1 MGLRGS
7 EEGLGRERGRSVIEP
22 CARYTP
28 AISRACPR
36 APEES
41 DALLWT
47 QSGGLSPPTS
57 PRCWSSE
64 NHFNKVSLPRP
75 APSSPPHSPS
85 ARSAPHARLSHALL
99 RAAQVAMMALLGARE
114 HLARPLAQLELLY
127 DRIPGSAAALAG
139 AGAPWRVRRDRSV
152 SVCRRPGASLAP
164 LLCIWT
170 RKYLCL

>member
-1 MGLRGS
+1 MGKGWDASAAAARSNRMHDRAPPVSPALSCVCTRG
-7 EEGLGRERGRSVIEP
+7 EP
-22 CARYTP
+22 CSSLDPGWGPVA
-28 AISRACPR
+28 
-36 APEES
+36 
-41 DALLWT
+41 
-47 QSGGLSPPTS
+47 PTS

-64 NHFNKVSLPRP
+64 NHLNKVNLPRP